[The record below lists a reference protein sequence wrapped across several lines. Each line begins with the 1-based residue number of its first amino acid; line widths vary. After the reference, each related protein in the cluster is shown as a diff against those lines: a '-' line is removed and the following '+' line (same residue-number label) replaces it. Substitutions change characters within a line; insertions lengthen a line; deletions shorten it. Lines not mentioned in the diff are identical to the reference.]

1 MSLLWLTV
9 VLIIHIKPQTYELF
23 YNFYCFKVLV
33 TFIKIKPPLYFL
45 FHSLKIIVCIYIYIL
60 YMLCNTALYSV
71 FFLRRKGL
79 RHNLRLISFIFNRH
93 RDGVCTVVLAQG
105 FPVST
110 TPPFSFLTL
119 AARTCNNP

>member
-1 MSLLWLTV
+1 MSLLWLC
-9 VLIIHIKPQTYELF
+9 LSYILNHRHELL
-23 YNFYCFKVLV
+23 YNFYCVKVLV

-45 FHSLKIIVCIYIYIL
+45 FLSLYIIVYVYNIYIL
-60 YMLCNTALYSV
+60 YMLCNTTLYSV

-93 RDGVCTVVLAQG
+93 RDGVCPVVLAQG

-110 TPPFSFLTL
+110 TPPFSFLAF
-119 AARTCNNP
+119 AARACNNP